1 MAGLRASNAIRQLTM
16 RLQELTQLTSFFFSD
31 ISSTDLRC
39 RMVYQ
44 CSYFVFV
51 EIKNAVAACLLQDN
65 EACCYTS
72 FQAWDL

>member
-16 RLQELTQLTSFFFSD
+16 RLQELTQLTSFFSD

-44 CSYFVFV
+44 YSYFVFA

-65 EACCYTS
+65 EACYYTS